1 MRLTEGDYNPVV
13 NQIGANK
20 IKNVFTYC
28 GLIMSLSFV
37 GHINVYAQSDWD
49 CDKTGASWDCA
60 EKNIDQSTDE
70 NTSANDQQTITTTS
84 KTSANSDATDYSVIE
99 SRTNNDQALDPLSRP
114 SKFSADAYSIQ
125 LLASGSKDKIIG
137 LIKQYRIPSLIIE
150 HSTAD
155 QTLYLWIA
163 GTYYSKD
170 KALIELDQLTT
181 LPPNITSWVRPT
193 YTIADMPVLIR
204 AKL

>member
-1 MRLTEGDYNPVV
+1 
-13 NQIGANK
+13 
-20 IKNVFTYC
+20 
-28 GLIMSLSFV
+28 LIISLSFV
-37 GHINVYAQSDWD
+37 AYTNVYAQSNWD
-49 CDKTGASWDCA
+49 CDKTDANWNCA
-60 EKNIDQSTDE
+60 EKNTDQSTDE
-70 NTSANDQQTITTTS
+70 NIPANDQQTITTTNKS
-84 KTSANSDATDYSVIE
+84 SADSDATDDSAIE
-99 SRTNNDQALDPLSRP
+99 SRTDNDQALDPLSRP

-163 GTYYSKD
+163 GTYYSND
-170 KALIELDQLTT
+170 KARIALEQLPT

-193 YTIADMPVLIR
+193 YTIADMPVLVR
-204 AKL
+204 ARL